1 VIFCEAG
8 PDDVPVLLTLI
19 RELAAFERAPDAVKM
34 SEAQLH
40 EGLFGPEALAEALL
54 VKIDGVPQAMAIW
67 GRSFNTWTGRPGMAI
82 EDVYVREAC
91 RGRGVGKAIFAHL
104 AGLAVQRG
112 YLRVDWQVLDWNE
125 TAIRFYDAL
134 GAQAQPEWLKYRLSG
149 AALQAAANQGAK

>member
-1 VIFCEAG
+1 MIFCEAG

-112 YLRVDWQVLDWNE
+112 YLRVALRQQSARLLNDSVTARQRAAQLLDGRV
-125 TAIRFYDAL
+125 TL
-134 GAQAQPEWLKYRLSG
+134 PQ
-149 AALQAAANQGAK
+149 